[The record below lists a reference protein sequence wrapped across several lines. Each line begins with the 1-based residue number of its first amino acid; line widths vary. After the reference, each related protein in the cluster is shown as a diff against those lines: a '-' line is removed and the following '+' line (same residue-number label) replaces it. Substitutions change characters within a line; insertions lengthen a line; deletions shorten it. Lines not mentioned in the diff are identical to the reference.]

1 MFVLLGEQLPEI
13 FKGAVRVV
21 EGTGHENP
29 WWLLVYAIAINVGLA
44 VLRFAWV
51 WISLQ
56 VGRVI
61 AMRRGRQAPSA
72 DFRLTLAVSL
82 AGVRG
87 AITLAGVL
95 TLPLTVGD
103 GSPFPA
109 RDLAIFLAAT
119 VIILS
124 LVVASVG
131 LPRLLKGLVVLPETE
146 HVAQEDIANE
156 AARVAAVKAI
166 ERSLHDMVADDPEAD
181 PKIYTEVAGR
191 LMDSLEHGATG
202 GLEQE
207 VDAELLRRRES
218 IERAMRLAALRASRD
233 ELFRLARARLISD
246 EVCLAAVR
254 RIDLQEGR
262 VALVE
267 GPPAK
272 TRGPGVIEALGG
284 QSAEPLGRSLSRRV
298 RLLF

>member
-1 MFVLLGEQLPEI
+1 VWNTVQFTLNGIMFVLLGEQLPEI

-246 EVCLAAVR
+246 GCASPR
-254 RIDLQEGR
+254 C
-262 VALVE
+262 
-267 GPPAK
+267 
-272 TRGPGVIEALGG
+272 GG
-284 QSAEPLGRSLSRRV
+284 SICRKGA
-298 RLLF
+298 